1 MRKWAIQSGVSCTH
15 VAYVDTGQNDVDL
28 RALENLMKSPA
39 FDRAK
44 ESDRV
49 RVALQYVLEST
60 LIWAPDDL
68 VAVDIDLTA
77 VMVKKAK
84 ASLKILY
91 AADRWAISIK
101 NEPGMRIST
110 PGRLNVYTAVGDPDE
125 CCACVNAKLIRHVL
139 DDISL
144 NRLTSAV

>member
-1 MRKWAIQSGVSCTH
+1 MRKWAIQSGDSCTH
-15 VAYVDTGQNDVDL
+15 MAYIEAGQNDVDMS
-28 RALENLMKSPA
+28 ALENLMRSPA

-60 LIWAPDDL
+60 LILAPDDL
-68 VAVDIDLTA
+68 VVVDIDLTA

-101 NEPGMRIST
+101 NEPGMK
-110 PGRLNVYTAVGDPDE
+110 NVYTAVGAPDE
-125 CCACVNAKLIRHVL
+125 CCACVNAKLVRHIL